1 MGGLHPGRLLAVRSA
16 LASPRQLPGR
26 RRLPHPSRRSPEA
39 ATGGCIAAGGRRL
52 AARSALAQALHA
64 PAPPRAACRTAEG
77 QRPATSRP
85 AGGRPH
91 PRPAQQEAALTLA
104 PPRAAHGGGHEAV
117 RISPRRRPPAPLP
130 AWRSARR
137 RTGGRPQPAQHG
149 GRRPWA
155 VAARILVRVS
165 DYSLVF
171 GYPRVSVLG
180 IDFDPN

>member
-52 AARSALAQALHA
+52 AARSALAQAPRA
-64 PAPPRAACRTAEG
+64 PAPPRAACRTAEARG
-77 QRPATSRP
+77 RPHPAQQKAALTPPRPARRTAEGMRPAASRP

-91 PRPAQQEAALTLA
+91 PS
-104 PPRAAHGGGHEAV
+104 PPGAAHGGGPE
-117 RISPRRRPPAPLP
+117 P
-130 AWRSARR
+130 
-137 RTGGRPQPAQHG
+137 GGRPQPAQHG